1 MQNANCGFMD
11 KCMHLIYFQYKSELL
26 GHFGTFNDQWDLKMF
41 KASELHIFSE
51 KVGLHF
57 VFTGK
62 GLND

>member
-1 MQNANCGFMD
+1 
-11 KCMHLIYFQYKSELL
+11 MHLIYFQYKSELL
-26 GHFGTFNDQWDLKMF
+26 GHFGTFNDQWDLKIMF
-41 KASELHIFSE
+41 KASELHIFTV